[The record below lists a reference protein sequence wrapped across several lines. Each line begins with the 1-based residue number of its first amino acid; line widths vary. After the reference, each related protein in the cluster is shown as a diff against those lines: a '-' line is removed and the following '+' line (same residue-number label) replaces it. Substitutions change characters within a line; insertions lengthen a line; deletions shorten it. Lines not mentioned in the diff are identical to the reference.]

1 MIAMLQ
7 LVRTLLPA
15 LCALT
20 ALLLQAPGA
29 HAQEQS
35 GLDSWYRVTE
45 VNPGLGAPPG
55 NIDRTTPR
63 SSLESF
69 LFRADAEEWG
79 QAAHMLDLS
88 AIPPDEQAK
97 VGPERAEQFATLL
110 DRRIIIDWYDLRD
123 RPDAVDA
130 RTTDAPMA
138 GEPRRSLLLWYVKL
152 GDRPVPIRIN
162 RIKPAVGEPVWLVS
176 RQTVMSLPA
185 LAEAYGPT
193 DFELMLPEPLRQKAF
208 WGLRWYEVGAF
219 PLVVLITTL
228 VGFLFNKAMS
238 KGLGRTHRDSPTSM
252 LVATRGPLTL
262 AVVTL
267 TMSVL
272 TSKVFVFSG
281 RIDTVLSPLIILGFV
296 VATLWL
302 IVNVADVILSRL
314 VNFDDEE
321 LAAMGDGME
330 QRRNVATRISAA
342 RRAVI
347 VIVVLVGAGITIN
360 EASVM
365 RSLGVSL
372 LAGAGTATIILA
384 YAGRNVLT
392 NIMASL
398 QIALNQSA
406 RIGDKVIYQGRF
418 CTVERIHFTFVQ
430 LRVWTGSRLVVP
442 VVDFVS
448 EPFENWTMKEHFLI
462 EQVVLR
468 LSHKADIEALR
479 RKYEQIL
486 DDMDVPEDR
495 AEDRGVYVKGHD
507 VFGQEVVFLVPTPD
521 PNLAWTMACE
531 VREALLKEARKLDDE
546 AQAIF
551 PEATP
556 AEAA

>member
-1 MIAMLQ
+1 MLHLARALPLC
-7 LVRTLLPA
+7 LV
-15 LCALT
+15 
-20 ALLLQAPGA
+20 ALLLALLIAPPA
-29 HAQEQS
+29 RAQEQA
-35 GLDSWYRVTE
+35 GLDAWYRVTE
-45 VNPGLGAPPG
+45 VNPGLGTPPD

-79 QAAHMLDLS
+79 EAAHLLDLS
-88 AIPPDEQAK
+88 AIPAEKQAEI
-97 VGPERAEQFATLL
+97 GPERAEQFATLL

-123 RPDAVDA
+123 RPDGVDA

-162 RIKPAVGEPVWLVS
+162 RIKPAIGEPVWLVS

-185 LAEAYGPT
+185 LADAYGPT
-193 DFELMLPEPLRQKAF
+193 EFELMLPEPLRQKAF

-219 PLVVLITTL
+219 PLVLMITAL

-238 KGLGRTHRDSPTSM
+238 KGLGRTHRDAPTSM

-267 TMSVL
+267 TISLL

-281 RIDTVLSPLIILGFV
+281 RIDTVLSPLIILGYV

-330 QRRNVATRISAA
+330 QRRNIATRVSAA

-365 RSLGVSL
+365 RSLGLSL

-479 RKYEQIL
+479 QKYEEIL
-486 DDMDVPEDR
+486 DGMDIPEDR

-507 VFGQEVVFLVPTPD
+507 VFGQEVLFLVPTPD

-531 VREALLKEARKLDDE
+531 VREALLKEARRLDDE

-551 PEATP
+551 PEVTP